1 MSSMTDAT
9 LQDLVDTG
17 DAKALRGWLDEQGA
31 LDVADELIRLDPE
44 LRAVPFRL
52 LPKDRALA
60 VFEALDPIHQQ
71 QLLDALA
78 DESVNELF
86 LGLDPDDRA
95 RLTDEMPAK
104 VANRL
109 LAGLP
114 EAARTN
120 TNILLGYPEESV
132 GRVMSPR
139 YVSLRASLTAAD
151 ALTKVRRAGLRS
163 REVLVLPVTDD
174 QRRLVGVVDLPDVVT
189 ATSGTRIDQLIR
201 PDTYSVRVD
210 DDQEVG
216 ARLMQEA
223 DLVALPVLDTEDR
236 LVGVFTVDDAMEIL
250 EQEETEDIIRS
261 GGAEPLTVPYMEAT
275 VLQLA
280 RKRATWLLVLI
291 IAAVAT
297 VNVLG
302 AFEDTLEEVLAL
314 ALFIPLLIDT
324 GGNSG
329 SQAATVVIRAMA
341 VGEVRFSDLPRV
353 LKREVTVGLLLG
365 LMLGVVAIPIVWA
378 FFGIEF
384 ALVIGSTL
392 FVICTWASFSG
403 GLLPLVAKRIGIDP
417 AVVSAP
423 LITTLVDATGLI
435 IYFLIAQAILGIG

>member
-1 MSSMTDAT
+1 MTQDTIT
-9 LQDLVDTG
+9 LTDLVADQDLNAID
-17 DAKALRGWLDEQGA
+17 RWLEDHGA
-31 LDVADELIRLDPE
+31 LDVADELARLAPSE
-44 LRAVPFRL
+44 RAVVFRL
-52 LPKDRALA
+52 LAKDRALA
-60 VFEALDPIHQQ
+60 VFEALDTIHQQ
-71 QLLDALA
+71 QLLEALA

-109 LAGLP
+109 LASLP
-114 EAARTN
+114 DDARAN
-120 TNILLGYPEESV
+120 TNILLGYPQESV
-132 GRVMSPR
+132 GRIMSPR
-139 YVSLRASLTAAD
+139 YVSLRASATAAD
-151 ALTKVRRAGLRS
+151 AVAKVRRAGLRS

-189 ATSGTRIDQLIR
+189 APPGTRVEELTR
-201 PDTYSVRVD
+201 ADTYSAQID

-223 DLVALPVLDTEDR
+223 DLVALPVLDTEGR
-236 LVGVFTVDDAMEIL
+236 LVGVLTVDDAMEVIEL
-250 EQEETEDIIRS
+250 EETEDFARA
-261 GGAEPLTVPYMEAT
+261 GGVEPLSVPYMDAT
-275 VLQLA
+275 ALQLA
-280 RKRATWLLVLI
+280 RKRATWLLILI
-291 IAAVAT
+291 LAAVAT

-353 LKREVTVGLLLG
+353 LKRELVVGLLLG
-365 LMLGVVAIPIVWA
+365 LMLGVVAIPIVWL
-378 FFGIEF
+378 FFDVQF

-392 FVICTWASFSG
+392 FVICTWASFAG

>member
-1 MSSMTDAT
+1 MTQDTIT
-9 LQDLVDTG
+9 LTDLVARKDL
-17 DAKALRGWLDEQGA
+17 DAIDRWLDEHGA
-31 LDVADELIRLDPE
+31 LDVADELARLEPSE
-44 LRAVPFRL
+44 RAVVFRL
-52 LPKDRALA
+52 LAKDRALA

>member
-1 MSSMTDAT
+1 MTQDTIT
-9 LQDLVDTG
+9 LTDLVARKDL
-17 DAKALRGWLDEQGA
+17 DAIDRWLDEHGA
-31 LDVADELIRLDPE
+31 LDVADELARLEPSE
-44 LRAVPFRL
+44 RAVVFRL
-52 LPKDRALA
+52 LAKDRALA
-60 VFEALDPIHQQ
+60 VFEAFDPIHQQ

-250 EQEETEDIIRS
+250 EQEETEDISRA

-341 VGEVRFSDLPRV
+341 VGEVRFADLPRV
-353 LKREVTVGLLLG
+353 LKREVIVGLLLG

-378 FFGIEF
+378 FFGIGF

>member
-1 MSSMTDAT
+1 MTQDTIT
-9 LQDLVDTG
+9 LTDLVARQDL
-17 DAKALRGWLDEQGA
+17 DAIDRWLDEHGA
-31 LDVADELIRLDPE
+31 LDVADELARLEPSE
-44 LRAVPFRL
+44 RAVVFRL
-52 LPKDRALA
+52 LAKDRALA